1 MKKTLILLLL
11 SGLGFS
17 AQAADGLTS
26 EKQSALIKECTRL
39 HNGRNYK
46 TALTLLDKID
56 ENSLNSAQLQ
66 EVSYLKATTT
76 FAIDHLQGRGL
87 ILEHLDNYPE

>member
-11 SGLGFS
+11 SGLSFT
-17 AQAADGLTS
+17 AQGADGLTS

-39 HNGRNYK
+39 HNGKNYK

-56 ENSLNSAQLQ
+56 EKSLGVAQ
-66 EVSYLKATTT
+66 
-76 FAIDHLQGRGL
+76 
-87 ILEHLDNYPE
+87 